1 MKITNLRVE
10 NFRNYASLNLPLQN
24 AVNIIYGDNAQGKTN
39 FLEAIYYAAFG
50 IPART
55 RNEDELVRFTT
66 DSFCSEVRF
75 TNNFTENKITV
86 KRWLQLNR
94 WKKEIYLNDNK
105 ISAKEHYG
113 LLNVVLFAPDDLQ
126 IVKGEPGLRRKF
138 LDMEIAQTNKYYYE
152 LLVKYNKILSQ
163 RNKFLK
169 NARDTEVTDEEQL
182 RIWDEELAAVAA
194 EIVVIR
200 LEVLSKISK
209 IAAEVYGRIT
219 EAKEVF
225 SVDYLLKTAQ
235 DSEIENNL
243 QEKDEFRS
251 FYRQEL
257 MKRRA
262 LDILRGYTSIGPHR
276 DDLVIK
282 VNANNLKSYGSQGQ
296 QRSGALALKLAELEF
311 IKENREEYPVLLLD
325 DVMSE
330 LDGNR
335 RKQLLTFING
345 KVQTFLTVNDK
356 ELVKYLPDSKYFYVE
371 NGRISEE

>member
-219 EAKEVF
+219 EAKE
-225 SVDYLLKTAQ
+225 
-235 DSEIENNL
+235 IG
-243 QEKDEFRS
+243 
-251 FYRQEL
+251 
-257 MKRRA
+257 RA
-262 LDILRGYTSIGPHR
+262 SC
-276 DDLVIK
+276 
-282 VNANNLKSYGSQGQ
+282 
-296 QRSGALALKLAELEF
+296 
-311 IKENREEYPVLLLD
+311 RERV
-325 DVMSE
+325 
-330 LDGNR
+330 
-335 RKQLLTFING
+335 
-345 KVQTFLTVNDK
+345 
-356 ELVKYLPDSKYFYVE
+356 
-371 NGRISEE
+371 

>member
-1 MKITNLRVE
+1 
-10 NFRNYASLNLPLQN
+10 
-24 AVNIIYGDNAQGKTN
+24 
-39 FLEAIYYAAFG
+39 
-50 IPART
+50 
-55 RNEDELVRFTT
+55 
-66 DSFCSEVRF
+66 
-75 TNNFTENKITV
+75 
-86 KRWLQLNR
+86 
-94 WKKEIYLNDNK
+94 
-105 ISAKEHYG
+105 
-113 LLNVVLFAPDDLQ
+113 LQ

-182 RIWDEELAAVAA
+182 KIWDEELATVAA

-200 LEVLSKISK
+200 LEVLSKISE

-243 QEKDEFRS
+243 QEKNEFRS

-257 MKRRA
+257 VKRRA

>member
-10 NFRNYASLNLPLQN
+10 NFRNYVSLNLPLEN
-24 AVNIIYGDNAQGKTN
+24 NVNIIYGDNAQGKTN

-50 IPART
+50 IPSRT
-55 RNEDELVRFTT
+55 RNEEELVRFTA
-66 DSFCSEVRF
+66 DSFCSEVKF
-75 TNNFTENKITV
+75 TNNYTENKITV
-86 KRWLQLNR
+86 KKYQQVNR
-94 WKKEIYLNDNK
+94 WKKELFLNDEK
-105 ISAKEHYG
+105 ISPKEHYG
-113 LLNVVLFAPDDLQ
+113 LLNLVLFSPDDLQ

-169 NARDTEVTDEEQL
+169 NARDTEVTDEGQL
-182 RIWDEELAAVAA
+182 KVWDDELSSVAA

-200 LEVLSKISK
+200 LAVLQKISA
-209 IAAEVYGRIT
+209 IAAEIYGRIT
-219 EAKEVF
+219 EAKENL
-225 SVDYLLKTAQ
+225 SLDYLLKTAQ

-243 QEKDEFRS
+243 KEKGEFKE
-251 FYRQEL
+251 FYTEEL
-257 MKRRA
+257 RKRRV
-262 LDILRGYTSIGPHR
+262 LDVLRGYTSIGPHR
-276 DDLVIK
+276 DDLIIK
-282 VNANNLKSYGSQGQ
+282 VDANNLRAFGSQGQ

-311 IKENREEYPVLLLD
+311 IKENNEEYPVLLLD

-330 LDGNR
+330 LDSNR

-356 ELVKYLPDSKYFYVE
+356 ELVKYLPDSKYFYVK
-371 NGRISEE
+371 NGMISEE

>member
-24 AVNIIYGDNAQGKTN
+24 AVNIIYGNNAQGKTN

-55 RNEDELVRFTT
+55 RNEDELVRFTA
-66 DSFCSEVRF
+66 DSFCSEVKF
-75 TNNFTENKITV
+75 KNSYTENKITV
-86 KRWLQLNR
+86 KRWQQLNR
-94 WKKEIYLNDNK
+94 WKKEIFLNDKK

-113 LLNVVLFAPDDLQ
+113 LLNIVLFAPDDLQ

-152 LLVKYNKILSQ
+152 LLVKYNKILAQ

-182 RIWDEELAAVAA
+182 KVWDEELSSVAA

-200 LEVLSKISK
+200 LKVLKSISQISAEIYSKI
-209 IAAEVYGRIT
+209 T
-219 EAKEVF
+219 EEKEVF

-235 DSEIENNL
+235 DSKIENNL
-243 QEKDEFRS
+243 QEKGEFKE
-251 FYRQEL
+251 FYLKE
-257 MKRRA
+257 MEKRRV
-262 LDILRGYTSIGPHR
+262 LDTLRGYTSIGPHR
-276 DDLVIK
+276 DDLLIK
-282 VNANNLKSYGSQGQ
+282 VDANNLRSFGSQGQ

-311 IKENREEYPVLLLD
+311 IKENKEEYPVLLLD

-371 NGRISEE
+371 NGKISEE

>member
-1 MKITNLRVE
+1 ML
-10 NFRNYASLNLPLQN
+10 FRS
-24 AVNIIYGDNAQGKTN
+24 
-39 FLEAIYYAAFG
+39 
-50 IPART
+50 
-55 RNEDELVRFTT
+55 
-66 DSFCSEVRF
+66 
-75 TNNFTENKITV
+75 V

-200 LEVLSKISK
+200 LKVLSKISK